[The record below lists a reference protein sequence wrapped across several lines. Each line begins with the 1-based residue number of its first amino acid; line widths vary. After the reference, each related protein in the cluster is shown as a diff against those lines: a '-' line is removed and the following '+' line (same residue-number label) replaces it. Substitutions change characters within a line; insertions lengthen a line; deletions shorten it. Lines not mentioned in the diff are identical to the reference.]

1 MRCIIF
7 SIKNSHYVQGLCLNT
22 SLFFGATSQYVFNT
36 LLALLALLSE
46 NVLYASQKWAIIM
59 NKTKPVIV
67 SLYQHKFNN
76 FVVVNLYWIF
86 ALSNY
91 IHKHHV
97 LVLVNVFV
105 QNQQSED
112 NFQVFYSNPPT
123 DKKVQFSEN
132 KKKIICLSN
141 FVFSWFEVIVVE
153 LLGIISQTN
162 VWWMY

>member
-46 NVLYASQKWAIIM
+46 NVLYASQNWAIIM

-132 KKKIICLSN
+132 KKK
-141 FVFSWFEVIVVE
+141 
-153 LLGIISQTN
+153 
-162 VWWMY
+162 

>member
-7 SIKNSHYVQGLCLNT
+7 SNKNSHYVQGLCLNT
-22 SLFFGATSQYVFNT
+22 SLFF
-36 LLALLALLSE
+36 LSYIPVCVQHPACSPCF
-46 NVLYASQKWAIIM
+46 VLYASQNWAIIM

-91 IHKHHV
+91 IQKHHV

-105 QNQQSED
+105 PNQQSED

-141 FVFSWFEVIVVE
+141 FVLSWFEVIVVE